1 MNGEKRQCWICF
13 AEESVTFQSEGDWVR
28 PCKCRGTTR
37 WVHQACLLSW
47 LGSREE
53 GSLLAPSASCP
64 QCHTTYRI
72 SEQRLLP
79 LWALKVFD
87 KAEGLMERTLLYAS
101 VGGVAAGSYLLS
113 WAYGATALRAVLG
126 RDELLYLLTPI
137 EGTRMNVLTSLRIA
151 VGIPLIPLYILSLRH
166 PTLAWLHPFIPFL
179 VYNGPSSLR
188 LFQWPPSRS
197 TIASHLPFVIL
208 FYEEMVGRRILPAIR
223 RYLAPQDADG
233 HLEEESLVSVWD
245 SFETADEAFEDHTL
259 KISVVGTTATLLLPF
274 ISSALG
280 WMLFGRT
287 RMDPFVRTLLGSA
300 VVVSVRG
307 ALRTLTWY
315 QRILSKS
322 TRRVLDYKEPK

>member
-1 MNGEKRQCWICF
+1 M
-13 AEESVTFQSEGDWVR
+13 
-28 PCKCRGTTR
+28 
-37 WVHQACLLSW
+37 
-47 LGSREE
+47 
-53 GSLLAPSASCP
+53 
-64 QCHTTYRI
+64 
-72 SEQRLLP
+72 
-79 LWALKVFD
+79 LKTFD
-87 KAEGLMERTLLYAS
+87 KAESLMERALLYAS

-113 WAYGATALRAVLG
+113 WAYGATTLRTVLG
-126 RDELLYLLTPI
+126 RDELLRLLIPT

-151 VGIPLIPLYILSLRH
+151 IGVPMVPLYMLSLRH

-179 VYNGPSSLR
+179 VYSGPSSLR

-208 FYEEMVGRRILPAIR
+208 LYEEMMRRRILPAIR
-223 RYLAPQDADG
+223 RHLAPQDAEG
-233 HLEEESLVSVWD
+233 HFDEEPLASVWD
-245 SFETADEAFEDHTL
+245 SFETADEALEDHTL

-287 RMDPFVRTLLGSA
+287 KMDPFVRTLLGGA
-300 VVVSVRG
+300 IVVGVRD

-322 TRRVLDYKEPK
+322 TRRVLDYKEPKP